1 MIKVTLITGR
11 SINQGEAIEAGKE
24 LDIYTNSAGVCELD
38 PADMEKLGA
47 SEGDTLRVSTFSG
60 EVFVKAVKSRQYPHE
75 GIAFIPMGPWANA
88 VVDFDT
94 SSTGM
99 PSFKGIAAKI
109 ELTRDEKV
117 LSARE
122 LVRERYLK
130 FKMSGGQDTRS
141 VRVRFR

>member
-1 MIKVTLITGR
+1 MIEVTLITGR
-11 SINQGEAIEAGKE
+11 SINQGEAMEAGKE

-38 PADMEKLGA
+38 PKDMEKLGA
-47 SEGDTLRVSTFSG
+47 SEGETLRISTSTG
-60 EVFVKAVKSRQYPHE
+60 EIFVKAAKSKQHPHE

-88 VVDFDT
+88 VVDSDT

-109 ELTRDEKV
+109 ELAKDKKV
-117 LSARE
+117 LSAKE

-130 FKMSGGQDTRS
+130 LKLSSERNELRTRD
-141 VRVRFR
+141 